1 MIKYSVLAYTGLQ
14 VLFSLLQ
21 SVDEYLVTASLIGAV
36 QVTSDGTVFKSVN
49 KWNAAY
55 LTWMM
60 EAFV

>member
-49 KWNAAY
+49 K
-55 LTWMM
+55 
-60 EAFV
+60 